1 MLLKIRVLASVL
13 LTALFIFPLT
23 AQDNPPN
30 KQEDVLQN
38 DFVIGLAS
46 QEITLNPIHV
56 HKSSEIQ
63 ILTGLYEGL
72 MTYHPITLEP
82 TPAAAE
88 RWTLSDD
95 KLTYT
100 FYIRENAYFSNGD
113 PVRAQDFRDTLLL
126 LLNPAQKA
134 EYSVYLDVIKGA
146 ENYRKGISKDP
157 NSVGIYAPEDKVLVI
172 TLEQPT
178 SHFLKLLCILSFA
191 PIYHSYLSQTG
202 WDKKAPLVSN
212 GPFYLYRRTEH
223 ELVLKKNDHYWDKE
237 HVSLDG
243 VRILFYDD
251 PKQVA
256 KDFNDGKIQWTSL
269 NDCDFEA
276 LDSRSKSK
284 IQVYPMFAT
293 SFFFFVCKNKPWNDP
308 KVRKGLALLIPWD
321 KLRSKDYSPLP
332 TDKLIPQIPKYPEV
346 KGIAAQDIDQGLSL
360 LKQAGYPKG
369 KGLPPIRFLVSK
381 GNTLF
386 ADIVSKAWKDN
397 LEVKVEYK
405 EVEPQDFFPAMGK
418 HDYTISSYT
427 WIGDFADPLAF
438 LQMWTSKSNL
448 NEALFS
454 HKKYD
459 SLIQESLA
467 SIGLD
472 RYKKLSEA
480 EEILLQ
486 DAVIL
491 PINHIASFNIID
503 LDAIDGWYSNILD
516 IHPLKY
522 IEFKSTSV
530 PPWIVRKPALPGML
544 LAGLFGK
551 AF

>member
-1 MLLKIRVLASVL
+1 MQRSIRVLASIL
-13 LTALFIFPLT
+13 LSALFIFPVT
-23 AQDNPPN
+23 AQEKN
-30 KQEDVLQN
+30 KENQEDAIQN
-38 DFVIGLAS
+38 DFVMAMIK
-46 QEITLNPIHV
+46 QDITLNPIHV

-82 TPAAAE
+82 IPAMAE

-100 FYIRENAYFSNGD
+100 FYIRDNAYFSNGD
-113 PVRAQDFRDTLLL
+113 PVRAQDFRDTMLLL
-126 LLNPAQKA
+126 LSPAQKA

-146 ENYRKGISKDP
+146 ESYRKGISKDP
-157 NSVGIYAPEDKVLVI
+157 ASVGIYALSDKVLEI
-172 TLEQPT
+172 KLEKPT

-191 PIYHSYLSQTG
+191 PIHHSYLKQKN
-202 WDKKAPLVSN
+202 WDKKAPLISN
-212 GPFYLYRRTEH
+212 GPFYLYKRTDH
-223 ELVLKKNDHYWDKE
+223 ELLLKKNKYYWDKE

-243 VRILFYDD
+243 IRVLFYDN
-251 PKQVA
+251 PKQISQ
-256 KDFNDGKIQWTSL
+256 DFNSGKIQWTSL
-269 NDCDFEA
+269 NDADFDSLEKEA
-276 LDSRSKSK
+276 KAK
-284 IQVYPMFAT
+284 IQIYPMFAT
-293 SFFFFVCKNKPWNDP
+293 SFFFFVCKNKPWNNP
-308 KVRKGLALLIPWD
+308 LVRKGLSLIIPWD

-332 TDKLIPQIPKYPEV
+332 TDRLIPQIPKYPRV
-346 KGIAAQDIDQGLSL
+346 KGIASQDIAEGLKL

-369 KGLPPIRFLVSK
+369 KGLPPITFLVSK

-386 ADIVSKAWKDN
+386 ADIVSNAWKEN
-397 LEVKVEYK
+397 LEVKVVYK
-405 EVEPQDFFPAMGK
+405 EIDPLNFFDALGK
-418 HDYTISSYT
+418 HNYTISSYT

-448 NEALFS
+448 NEALFN

-459 SLIQESLA
+459 NLIQESLA
-467 SIGLD
+467 SIGLE
-472 RYKKLSEA
+472 RYKILSEA

-503 LDAIDGWYSNILD
+503 LDVIDGWYSNILD

-522 IEFKSTSV
+522 IEFKDTSV
-530 PPWIVRKPALPGML
+530 PPWIVKGKSLRDFLLTGM
-544 LAGLFGK
+544 FGK